1 MVSRMTAHPENTRRR
16 QELRGPRQALIGV
29 LVVAAVL
36 AIVAIVRLRPSA
48 DVVGLL
54 VVLAALQVTAAGFL
68 AARFLRARMVALVA
82 ALLAIAWGVEQV
94 LVIDVVTWF
103 QLAVLGIG
111 ALEALLVAGCTP
123 RDPPKKRT
131 PRDRPGRRV

>member
-1 MVSRMTAHPENTRRR
+1 MTAHPENTRRR

-36 AIVAIVRLRPSA
+36 AIVAVVRTSPTA
-48 DVVGLL
+48 VATGMLL
-54 VVLAALQVTAAGFL
+54 VLAAIQLAAAGFL
-68 AARFLRARMVALVA
+68 AAHIVRARIVALVA
-82 ALLAIAWGVEQV
+82 ALVATAWGIEQI

-103 QLAVLGIG
+103 QLALLGIG

-123 RDPPKKRT
+123 RDPPKKPT
-131 PRDRPGRRV
+131 PRDRPGRRR